1 MAFNH
6 TISSILRGRWF
17 IDKRWADAH
26 LPLIASMLQGNPVS
40 FVERTGSEGIERP
53 FAIDPATMQRHE
65 MYVWVEYKGYV
76 ANPNIPDNSVA
87 ILPIS
92 GPITKYNGECGEPG
106 ALQRNSW
113 LLDMKKRS
121 NIGSVV
127 LMLDTPGGEV
137 GAQNASV
144 GIVKNMGKP
153 VLSYVDG
160 MCASLGIW
168 YSSVSDECYLSDETD
183 EMGSVGTLARLMDF
197 SGYFEKL
204 GIKMHEIYAPQS
216 TDKNGPYR
224 DALKGDYTAL
234 EEDLSIHVDKFI
246 SFVKNNRG
254 ELATSSVSQWGT
266 GKMFYAKDAIKIG
279 LADGIKPFDQ
289 VISKAAW
296 LAKRKR
302 A

>member
-17 IDKRWADAH
+17 IEHRWADAH
-26 LPLIASMLQGNPVS
+26 LPLILSMLQGNPVS
-40 FVERTGSEGIERP
+40 FVERSGAEGYERP
-53 FAIDPATMQRHE
+53 FAIDPVTMQRHDL
-65 MYVWVEYKGYV
+65 YTYVEYRGWV
-76 ANPNIPDNSVA
+76 ANANIPENSVG
-87 ILPIS
+87 ILPVS

-106 ALQRNSW
+106 ALQRNNW
-113 LLDMKKRS
+113 LLDMKNRN

-127 LMLDTPGGEV
+127 MMLDTPGGQV

-144 GIVKNMGKP
+144 GIIKNMGKP

-160 MCASLGIW
+160 MCGSLGIW

-197 SGYFEKL
+197 REYFEKM

-216 TDKNGPYR
+216 TEKNKPYR
-224 DALKGDYTAL
+224 DAIDGDYTAM
-234 EEDLSIHVDKFI
+234 EEDLSFHVDKFI
-246 SFVKNNRG
+246 SFVKTNRG
-254 ELATSSVSQWGT
+254 ELATSTVSQWGK